1 MLNEPQYYPRH
12 HRLGDAHEIRRSRRL
27 VHRCLRAVSV
37 AETAEKKENKIL
49 INFHNVRYFDVF
61 IVNCVKNNFAK
72 QIVA

>member
-1 MLNEPQYYPRH
+1 MSRSII
-12 HRLGDAHEIRRSRRL
+12 LGIIASATHMRSAGAGDL
-27 VHRCLRAVSV
+27 FTAAFGPCLSQKLQ
-37 AETAEKKENKIL
+37 KKKKIKNL